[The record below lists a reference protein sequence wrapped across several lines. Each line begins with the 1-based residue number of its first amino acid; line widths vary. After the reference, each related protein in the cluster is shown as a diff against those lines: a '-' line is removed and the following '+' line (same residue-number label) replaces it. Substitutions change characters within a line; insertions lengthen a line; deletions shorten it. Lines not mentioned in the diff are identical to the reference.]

1 MSHLPSPSK
10 NNREL
15 SDEVTHQAT
24 IEHLRDHLPLAV
36 NGTKASTE
44 MVLDV
49 LVHAAVKGQSIEA
62 SCAELAGSADSNT
75 LRDYVNEAF
84 GEEMLE
90 DVEKRVNE
98 ALVSRLPK
106 KVKKK
111 SQEIVIDIHDQ
122 AFYGQSSRLLK
133 YASRGQAKA
142 GTTYFYRIAT
152 AYLIVQGMRITL
164 GVIFVHSGMSLA
176 QCVIQLIKLVKAQ
189 TIKPGCLFLDRGF
202 ASIEVYR
209 CLQRRRIPALIACP
223 IRGKDKGTKAL
234 CKGRQSYTTFHTFS
248 SQSQG
253 TFTSTVAV
261 VRSYTHTSQRGQP
274 KQRKAAW
281 FLYVLIHLTLSPQAV
296 HARYRYRFGIEASY
310 RQMRQVRARTTSRN
324 PVLRFLFMALGFIL
338 LNFWLAL
345 RFRFCQRPSR
355 GRAGHSLDNALFRLT
370 RFAAFLS
377 QAIQRVY
384 GSVVAITA
392 LVLPLQTKKTTK
404 CQNQPR
410 QSAA

>member
-1 MSHLPSPSK
+1 MRQLPSPHK
-10 NNREL
+10 DNKEL
-15 SDEVTHQAT
+15 NDEMTRQAT
-24 IEHLRDHLPLAV
+24 IAHLREHLPLAV

-62 SCAELAGSADSNT
+62 SCAELAGSAHSNT
-75 LRDYVNEAF
+75 LRGYVNEAF
-84 GEEMLE
+84 CEEMLE
-90 DVEKRVNE
+90 EVETRVNE
-98 ALVSRLPK
+98 ALVSRLAK

-111 SQEIVIDIHDQ
+111 SQEIVIDLHDQ
-122 AFYGQSSRLLK
+122 PFYGHSGKMVK

-152 AYLIVQGMRITL
+152 AHLIVQGMRITL
-164 GVIFVHSGMSLA
+164 GVIFVHSKMSLA
-176 QCVIQLIKLVKAQ
+176 QCVLALVKLVRAQKIKL
-189 TIKPGCLFLDRGF
+189 GCLYLDRGF
-202 ASIEVYR
+202 ASTEVYR
-209 CLQRRRIPALIACP
+209 CLQRQRIPALIACP

-234 CKGRQSYTTFHTFS
+234 CKGRQSYTTKHTFS
-248 SQSQG
+248 SQTQG
-253 TFTSTVAV
+253 AFTATVAV

-281 FLYVLIHLTLSPQAV
+281 FLYVLIHLKLSPQAV

-338 LNFWLAL
+338 LNLWLAL

-355 GRAGHSLDNALFRLT
+355 GRAGRSLDNALFRLT

-377 QAIQRVY
+377 QAIQRAY
-384 GSVVAITA
+384 RSVVAIHAT
-392 LVLPLQTKKTTK
+392 VLPLG
-404 CQNQPR
+404 
-410 QSAA
+410 A

>member
-24 IEHLRDHLPLAV
+24 IAHLRDHLPLAV
-36 NGTKASTE
+36 KGTKASTE
-44 MVLDV
+44 MVLEV

-62 SCAELAGSADSNT
+62 SCAELAGADSNT

-84 GEEMLE
+84 CEERLE
-90 DVEKRVNE
+90 EVEKRVNE

-111 SQEIVIDIHDQ
+111 SQEIVIDLHDQ
-122 AFYGQSSRLLK
+122 AFYGQSSTLLK

-164 GVIFVHSGMSLA
+164 GVIFVHSKMSLA

-189 TIKPGCLFLDRGF
+189 NIKPGCLFLDRGF

-223 IRGKDKGTKAL
+223 
-234 CKGRQSYTTFHTFS
+234 FE
-248 SQSQG
+248 
-253 TFTSTVAV
+253 V
-261 VRSYTHTSQRGQP
+261 
-274 KQRKAAW
+274 
-281 FLYVLIHLTLSPQAV
+281 
-296 HARYRYRFGIEASY
+296 E
-310 RQMRQVRARTTSRN
+310 N
-324 PVLRFLFMALGFIL
+324 PVCRQLSSACGFSTS
-338 LNFWLAL
+338 NSW
-345 RFRFCQRPSR
+345 Q
-355 GRAGHSLDNALFRLT
+355 G
-370 RFAAFLS
+370 
-377 QAIQRVY
+377 
-384 GSVVAITA
+384 
-392 LVLPLQTKKTTK
+392 
-404 CQNQPR
+404 
-410 QSAA
+410 